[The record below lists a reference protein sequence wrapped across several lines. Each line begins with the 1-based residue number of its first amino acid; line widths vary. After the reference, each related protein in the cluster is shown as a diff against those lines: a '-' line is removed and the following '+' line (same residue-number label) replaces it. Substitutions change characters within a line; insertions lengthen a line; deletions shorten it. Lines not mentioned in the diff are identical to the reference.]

1 MMQTTQRLNNSQ
13 EAAIKGLHHISM
25 KCKDPELFEKA
36 VGFYTDI
43 LGFHIARR
51 WAEGV
56 MLESGGTGTGGKN
69 ICTGSPATGTPA
81 RIEIF
86 CNGDG
91 IRELGAVRHFA
102 LATNRVDELAAKV
115 EAAGYEVFIKPKDI
129 VIPSTPEFHARM
141 SFFFGP
147 LGEQVEL
154 FDDTASA
161 VPVTETVAASTGT
174 ESKIRFLEEL
184 AANGHVALDVQLYD
198 GWLLKFSK
206 GHTGRANS
214 VSVLYPS
221 TIDIEEKIDYCEACY
236 KNHNLPCIFKLTTSK
251 NDYALNT
258 SLEKRGYEVVTP
270 TDMLVLELGKMGSIP
285 AWGETA
291 SSAYSGT
298 NISINFSSTP
308 TEEWLTAYFPYE
320 GISDKAK
327 QEIFRQMLAKVQVK
341 TIYGSVVKDGK
352 IVACAS
358 AAIEQGY
365 MLLQNV
371 VVSPEERG
379 QGYGKLVCKSL
390 IAKAKEEGAE
400 YSYLQVVQSNKVAYN
415 LYSKLGFEKVYSYW
429 YMRQK

>member
-1 MMQTTQRLNNSQ
+1 MIQTTQRLNNSQ
-13 EAAIKGLHHISM
+13 KAAIKGLHHISM

-36 VGFYTDI
+36 VGFYTEV

-51 WAEGV
+51 WPEGV
-56 MLESGGTGTGGKN
+56 MLEAGE
-69 ICTGSPATGTPA
+69 TGTPA

-102 LATNRVDELAAKV
+102 LATSRVDELAAKV

-141 SFFFGP
+141 SFFYGP

-154 FDDTASA
+154 FDDTPSSLPATG
-161 VPVTETVAASTGT
+161 PVTTLSLPATKTATNPAET

-184 AANGHVALDVQLYD
+184 ASNGHVALDVQLYD

-221 TIDIEEKIDYCEACY
+221 TINIEEKIDYCEECY
-236 KNHNLPCIFKLTTSK
+236 KKHGLPCLFKLTSSG
-251 NDYALNT
+251 NDSELNAL
-258 SLEKRGYEVVTP
+258 LEKRGYEVVTP
-270 TDMLVLELGKMGSIP
+270 TDMLVLELGTKAGTD
-285 AWGETA
+285 TA
-291 SSAYSGT
+291 TVS
-298 NISINFSSTP
+298 NIRVDFSSTP
-308 TEEWLTAYFPYE
+308 TEEWLAAYFPYE
-320 GISDKAK
+320 GITDPNK

-341 TIYGSVVKDGK
+341 TIYGSVVKNGK

-415 LYSKLGFEKVYSYW
+415 LYSKLGFEKVYTYW
-429 YMRQK
+429 YMRKNNV